1 MEQTKPTKLFTA
13 IKQVALAVAGFV
25 IAILIFRNNDKPVKV
40 SRPDTTSKD
49 VEDFLDNKPEPP
61 PQIIQPDFKPSTD
74 IDEAIDKWNS

>member
-1 MEQTKPTKLFTA
+1 MEQTKTSKLMA
-13 IKQVALAVAGFV
+13 VIKRAALAVIGFV

-49 VEDFLDNKPEPP
+49 VEDFLNNKPEPP
-61 PQIIQPDFKPSTD
+61 PQIIPPDFKPATD